1 MIDLRFYWSLLMR
14 RLPVMLALLIIC
26 SAFGAVWAIR
36 APSTYSAT
44 TQLLVEEPQIT
55 VEREG
60 EDSDVA
66 TLQVIEQQLMTRA
79 NLIDIANKLNVF
91 AGEGEIS
98 PDDKVTRMRAQTSIR
113 SSAGRGKATMMT
125 ISFTSP
131 RPRTAAAV
139 VNEMTTLVLSA
150 NTRSRVG
157 RAEDRLSFYQQEVER
172 LNQDLDQQNARIL
185 EFKRANSAA
194 LPENLAYRQS
204 RQSLLQER
212 IARLESEKASLEAQ
226 RTEMIRLYEE
236 TGNIQQSGGAPQT
249 PEEQALQ
256 VLQLELNSVL
266 GVYAEDS
273 PRVKALRNRV
283 AAAERAVEARIGTAP
298 QDQPTGNSLL
308 NVNLSQMDTRSNAI
322 QDELTRATAELDD
335 LQGSINATSANS
347 IALGALERDQANIQ
361 ARYNAAVASLG
372 EARTAERI
380 ESSARGERISVIESA
395 SVPNEPSGPNRLRIT
410 AMGIGLGLA
419 LAAGFFALMEF
430 LNNSIRRPAELRS
443 RFQITPL
450 AVIPYI
456 ESRQERRHR
465 QWAAMALILGV
476 LVLIPLALWGLHT
489 RYMPLDLLAQ
499 KIIIHLGLG

>member
-1 MIDLRFYWSLLMR
+1 MIDLRFFWSLLLR

-26 SAFGAVWAIR
+26 AVFGTAWALR
-36 APSTYSAT
+36 APSTYSASA
-44 TQLLVEEPQIT
+44 QLLVEEPQISVERT
-55 VEREG
+55 VE
-60 EDSDVA
+60 SDIA

-91 AGEGEIS
+91 AGQPAMS
-98 PDDKVTRMRAQTSIR
+98 PDEKVGWMRGHTNIR
-113 SSAGRGKATMMT
+113 STAGRGKATMMT
-125 ISFTSP
+125 IAFTSH
-131 RPRTAAAV
+131 RPQISAAV

-185 EFKRANSAA
+185 EFKRTNAAA

-212 IARLESEKASLEAQ
+212 IARLESEKASLQTQ
-226 RTEMIRLYEE
+226 RAEMIRLYEE
-236 TGNIQQSGGAPQT
+236 TGNINQNNAPQT
-249 PEEQALQ
+249 PEQQAL
-256 VLQLELNSVL
+256 VALQLELNNVL
-266 GVYAEDS
+266 GVYAPDS
-273 PRVKALRNRV
+273 PRVKALRSRV
-283 AAAERAVEARIGTAP
+283 AAAERAVAAQSGSGASASP
-298 QDQPTGNSLL
+298 DTGNAQL
-308 NVNLSQMDTRSNAI
+308 NINLSQIDTRNTAL
-322 QDELTRATAELDD
+322 QNELSQANAELAD
-335 LQGSINATSANS
+335 LQGSINATAANS

-380 ESSARGERISVIESA
+380 ETSAQGQRISVVESA
-395 SVPNEPSGPNRLRIT
+395 SVPNEPSGPNRPRIA
-410 AMGIGLGLA
+410 AMGVGMGLA

-430 LNNSIRRPAELRS
+430 LNRSIRRPAELRS

-456 ESRQERRHR
+456 ESRQERRQR
-465 QWAAMALILGV
+465 QWVAMALILGV

-489 RYMPLDLLAQ
+489 RYMPLDLMTQ
-499 KIIIHLGLG
+499 KIITQLGLG